1 MSRQTT
7 QRSWERVGGLRGGVW
22 SQATAEG
29 VQTLLL
35 GVVPNLSV
43 PQFLYL

>member
-7 QRSWERVGGLRGGVW
+7 PIRWVWGGGWRGGVW
-22 SQATAEG
+22 SQATAAG